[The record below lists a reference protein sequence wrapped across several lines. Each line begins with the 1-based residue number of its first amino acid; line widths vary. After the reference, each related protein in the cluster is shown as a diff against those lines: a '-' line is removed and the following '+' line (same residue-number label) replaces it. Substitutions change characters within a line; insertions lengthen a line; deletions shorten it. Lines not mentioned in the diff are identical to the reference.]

1 MEFSPFYWDRIDT
14 ATERRIDE
22 AISNSSGPPT
32 ETRETRIPGE
42 RGCHGWAR
50 WGRGWFLFA
59 RCCARRDRWE
69 ISIGV
74 VRVRSYS
81 GRSLRNFVIIHT
93 MLECML
99 AILKGPESIG
109 RYEGMDLDLKGGR
122 TRWQGRLGGLEVGRA
137 ISEPSVAQWLTGAIQ
152 PT

>member
-1 MEFSPFYWDRIDT
+1 MC
-14 ATERRIDE
+14 
-22 AISNSSGPPT
+22 GV
-32 ETRETRIPGE
+32 IP
-42 RGCHGWAR
+42 
-50 WGRGWFLFA
+50 
-59 RCCARRDRWE
+59 
-69 ISIGV
+69 V
-74 VRVRSYS
+74 VRR
-81 GRSLRNFVIIHT
+81 RNFVIIHT

-137 ISEPSVAQWLTGAIQ
+137 ISEPSVAQWLTGAVQ